1 MTRNVLVLT
10 VVIGGVVAVGVPQA
24 RQGGGANPIAASIR
38 ANWQSARLNIKESAD
53 QMPADKYTYKPVATV
68 RSFGEILTHLAG
80 ANYVFCSA
88 AKGEKTPHAED
99 EFEKKVTAR
108 DQIIKVL
115 ADSLAYCDGAY
126 TAATDASLLQQVA
139 QPFSTSQGPRANPL
153 IGNIGHLNEHY
164 GNLVT
169 YFRMNNMVPPSSKRG
184 G

>member
-1 MTRNVLVLT
+1 MRAMVFFAVFAAAAYAQGSSVAGDVKMTY
-10 VVIGGVVAVGVPQA
+10 Q
-24 RQGGGANPIAASIR
+24 Q
-38 ANWQSARLNIKESAD
+38 IKGYILKSAD
-53 QMPADKYTYKPVATV
+53 KMPEEHYSFKPAPEV

-80 ANYVFCSA
+80 ANYIFCAA
-88 AKGEKTPHAED
+88 AKGEKAPHAED
-99 EFEKKVTAR
+99 AFEKSVTAR

-115 ADSLAYCDGAY
+115 AESLAYCDSAY
-126 TAATDASLLQQVA
+126 TAATDASLAQMVA
-139 QPFSTSQGPRANPL
+139 QPFSTNQGPRANAL